1 MKTHLKNFGRIG
13 LIGLVGLLAATTAWP
28 AAGQTSSQ
36 LYSQS
41 ADGSFV
47 PVALDTN
54 GSAPTLTGPLVNLL
68 TTMAAWTNIA
78 VAPYGIY
85 DTGTK
90 QYGAGLLALYN
101 ANSYMAG
108 GIAVQYLNKEVW
120 MPSAQFQ
127 LQAPLTI
134 GGKFTV
140 TPLAF
145 TGLGTPVS
153 GRASDN
159 GTPVGIFG
167 AGLGVKLYGSPTANH
182 LDAFF
187 AVAKWTG
194 FEGEQW
200 YMGLAYRF

>member
-1 MKTHLKNFGRIG
+1 MKTYFGRIG
-13 LIGLVGLLAATTAWP
+13 LIGLIGLLAATVTLP
-28 AAGQTSSQ
+28 ALAQTPSQ
-36 LYSQS
+36 LFTKS
-41 ADGSFV
+41 ADGAFV
-47 PVALDTN
+47 PVELSTN
-54 GSAPTLTGPLVNLL
+54 GGTVALSGPLVNLL

-78 VAPYGIY
+78 IAPYGIY

-90 QYGAGLLALYN
+90 KYGGGLLALYN
-101 ANSYMAG
+101 ANNYMAG
-108 GIAVQYLNKEVW
+108 GLAVQYLNKEVW

-134 GGKFTV
+134 GGKITV

-145 TGLGTPVS
+145 TGVGTPVS
-153 GRASDN
+153 GRKGDN

-167 AGLGVKLYGSPTANH
+167 AGLGIKLYGAANANH

-187 AVAKWTG
+187 AVATWTG